1 MRVGAE
7 NRNKVIAAGG
17 LMLLAV
23 VLFARMILVDSGPS
37 ASAPLPSV
45 DGTANPRG
53 TKATPRRLSS
63 TSKTMANAKRQAPAM
78 SLDPRLRL
86 DLLRSSEEVTYA
98 GTGRNIFLAQEEA
111 PIPKPVESGKV
122 SAPQPPPG
130 PPPPPPIDLKFFGFA
145 SRSGERRRVFLSE
158 GEDVFI
164 AGEGDIVNRRY
175 KLARISP
182 SSVEVEDV
190 LNPNRHQSIPLTQ
203 NPQGR

>member
-1 MRVGAE
+1 
-7 NRNKVIAAGG
+7 
-17 LMLLAV
+17 MLLAV

-53 TKATPRRLSS
+53 TKTTPRRLSS

-122 SAPQPPPG
+122 SAPQ
-130 PPPPPPIDLKFFGFA
+130 PPPPIDLKFFGFA